1 METQILNNIYIHPLL
16 NKGDIETI
24 SKAHKKVFLK
34 KGDHFLKKGQHSNS
48 YMILVDGLMRS
59 FVHSPNGDEI
69 TTGFFCNNDIV
80 IEVSSLFQRIKS
92 DENIEALTD
101 CECWEMEFDVFQ
113 QLFHSIEGFSEW
125 GRAWMSGSLFEIKQR
140 SIFMLTEEATTR
152 YQQLISEKPLILK
165 HAPLKYIASYLGIT
179 NSSLSRIRKE
189 IVSK

>member
-1 METQILNNIYIHPLL
+1 
-16 NKGDIETI
+16 
-24 SKAHKKVFLK
+24 
-34 KGDHFLKKGQHSNS
+34 
-48 YMILVDGLMRS
+48 MILVDGLMRS